1 MQGDILPA
9 AALPAS
15 LSRMRILPIALAL
28 LLAGCHP
35 FDQRDVAR
43 WLGGRP
49 AAPNQADLAE
59 TNLPPLPLV
68 TVRFDQPGTDIT
80 AVLTEAAQAAMERKE
95 TVTFDVVTPLPTAAP
110 RAVQDEF
117 VSQGADDAR
126 MVADVLATAGVPPE
140 RLHLGLRGDP
150 GNPVR
155 EVRVYVH

>member
-1 MQGDILPA
+1 MQADILPA

-15 LSRMRILPIALAL
+15 LWCMRILPIALAL

-43 WLGGRP
+43 WLGGAP
-49 AAPNQADLAE
+49 AAPSQTDLTEADLPA
-59 TNLPPLPLV
+59 LPLV
-68 TVRFDQPGTDIT
+68 TLRFDQPDADTT
-80 AVLTEAAQAAMERKE
+80 AVLTEAAQDALERKP
-95 TVTFDVVTPLPTAAP
+95 TATFEVVTPVPTAAP

-117 VSQGADDAR
+117 VRRGADDAR
-126 MVADVLATAGVPPE
+126 AVADTLATAGVPPE